1 LGRWE
6 RVEGIEG
13 GMGNAECGNIRHGA
27 DGRIEG
33 GKVRGWEGGKV
44 EFGSWNSECGKKRMR
59 NKLKSEFG
67 MGKAEI

>member
-6 RVEGIEG
+6 KTEGIEG

-44 EFGSWNSECGKKRMR
+44 EFGSWNAECGKKA
-59 NKLKSEFG
+59 KESG
-67 MGKAEI
+67 MDYRVEGIVN